1 MRQLL
6 IIVAL
11 ACAAAAAAAQT
22 PAAKSDAGRLKSDVV
37 NEEAIR
43 KLYAQFVAAWNK
55 HDVKAMSAMWVE
67 DGDDV
72 EPDGTT
78 AKGRG
83 EVEKLFT
90 MEHSSVMKK
99 TTLALTVD
107 SVWFITANVALVDG
121 TYELKGVVAPDGKEL
136 PPRKGRLSS
145 ILLHERE
152 KWWIAASR
160 LMIPEK
166 LPWRAS

>member
-6 IIVAL
+6 FVGVVVFL
-11 ACAAAAAAAQT
+11 AATAVAQT
-22 PAAKSDAGRLKSDVV
+22 PAAKSDAGRLKSDVE
-37 NEEAIR
+37 NEEVIR
-43 KLYAQFVAAWNK
+43 KLYGQFVAAWNK
-55 HDVKAMSAMWVE
+55 HDPKAMSAMWVE

-72 EPDGTT
+72 EPDGNF

-83 EVEKLFT
+83 DVEKLLA
-90 MEHSSVMKK
+90 MEHSSVMKNSK
-99 TTLALTVD
+99 LALTID

-121 TYELKGVVAPDGKEL
+121 TYEVTGVVAPDGKEL

-145 ILLHERE
+145 IFLQERD

-166 LPWRAS
+166 LPWRPS

>member
-6 IIVAL
+6 IVVAL
-11 ACAAAAAAAQT
+11 ASVAATAVAQT
-22 PAAKSDAGRLKSDVV
+22 PAAKSDAGRLKSDVA

-43 KLYAQFVAAWNK
+43 KLYDQFVAAWNK
-55 HDVKAMSAMWVE
+55 HDTKAMAAMWVE

-72 EPDGTT
+72 EPDGNV

-83 EVEKLFT
+83 DVEKLLA
-90 MEHSSVMKK
+90 MEHSSVMKNTK
-99 TTLALTVD
+99 LALTID

-121 TYELKGVVAPDGKEL
+121 TYEVTGVVAPDGKEL

-145 ILLHERE
+145 IFLQERD

-166 LPWRAS
+166 LPWRPS

>member
-6 IIVAL
+6 IVVTLTCL
-11 ACAAAAAAAQT
+11 AATAVAQT
-22 PAAKSDAGRLKSDVV
+22 PGAKSDAGRLKSDVV
-37 NEEAIR
+37 NEEVIR
-43 KLYAQFVAAWNK
+43 KLYNQFVAAWNK
-55 HDVKAMSAMWVE
+55 HDPKAMAAMWVE

-72 EPDGTT
+72 EPDGNV

-83 EVEKLFT
+83 DVEKLLA
-90 MEHSSVMKK
+90 MEHASVMKNTK
-99 TTLALTVD
+99 LTLTID
-107 SVWFITANVALVDG
+107 SVWFITGNVALVDG
-121 TYELKGVVAPDGKEL
+121 TYEVAGIIAPDGKQL

-145 ILLHERE
+145 IWLQERG

-166 LPWRAS
+166 LPWRPS